1 MINSEDTTID
11 HLNDLL
17 KWFTETIY
25 KCGKRHGKQWAK
37 KACIIKFL
45 NQRISV
51 KVLGRKEIL

>member
-1 MINSEDTTID
+1 MKNNEDTTID
-11 HLNDLL
+11 HLSHRL

-25 KCGKRHGKQWAK
+25 KCGKRHCKQYAK

-51 KVLGRKEIL
+51 KTIGRKEII

>member
-1 MINSEDTTID
+1 MKNNEDTTID
-11 HLNDLL
+11 HLSHRL

-25 KCGKRHGKQWAK
+25 KCGIYHGKQWAK

-51 KVLGRKEIL
+51 KTIGRKEII